1 MPANRT
7 RPAFSRLPSRPPD
20 RLWFPSQPS
29 KRATEAPVT
38 AASKATRFRSGF
50 ACSSAGSMPAS
61 PTLTNAL
68 VGQKIVIA
76 SSRPQE
82 RRRCVLRLIARC
94 SSLRIAPETARHRLP
109 TKSVSLAPPQHGGP
123 RSDVGDADGGKFA
136 MFAPPFG
143 RGDAGATLFP
153 FRQLRRRRRQLSEHR
168 GARSK
173 QPNRARCPSGCSQ
186 WTH

>member
-7 RPAFSRLPSRPPD
+7 RPAFSRLPNRPSD

-29 KRATEAPVT
+29 KRSTEAPLK
-38 AASKATRFRSGF
+38 AAANATRFRSGF

-109 TKSVSLAPPQHGGP
+109 TKSVSLAPPQHGGA
-123 RSDVGDADGGKFA
+123 RSDVGDPDGGKFA
-136 MFAPPFG
+136 MFAPPFAKEMPEQ
-143 RGDAGATLFP
+143 RFPVPSAPAKTAATQ
-153 FRQLRRRRRQLSEHR
+153 RTSRRAKQ
-168 GARSK
+168 